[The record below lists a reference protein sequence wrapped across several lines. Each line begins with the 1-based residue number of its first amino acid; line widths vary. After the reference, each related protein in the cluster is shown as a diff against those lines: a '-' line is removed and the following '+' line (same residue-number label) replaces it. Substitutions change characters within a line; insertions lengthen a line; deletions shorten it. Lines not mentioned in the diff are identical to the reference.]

1 LDYKQNEINES
12 NERAGGVAFDKRN
25 RRSGACP
32 FPSSQIIPLLLPAYI
47 TVLMPLSLS
56 LSLSLEVISKK
67 SHGALPT
74 IHAIQ
79 YIAWEIHLGNT
90 ALEDK

>member
-1 LDYKQNEINES
+1 VPL
-12 NERAGGVAFDKRN
+12 
-25 RRSGACP
+25 
-32 FPSSQIIPLLLPAYI
+32 PLLPDYPSVAACLYHGVDA
-47 TVLMPLSLS
+47 TLSLFS